1 MDMPSSNPKNATVF
15 LIPAF
20 VRYIL
25 NNRVAIVLVHLLNL
39 TRQARKPI
47 LHPHAPTL
55 QKANANVPTSQLNMY
70 AAAAYSQYDLCVT
83 VLTDLCIV
91 CM

>member
-1 MDMPSSNPKNATVF
+1 MDMPSSDPNNATVF

-25 NNRVAIVLVHLLNL
+25 NNHVAIVLVHSLNL
-39 TRQARKPI
+39 TKQARKPI
-47 LHPHAPTL
+47 LHRHALTL

-70 AAAAYSQYDLCVT
+70 AAAAYGAHD
-83 VLTDLCIV
+83 
-91 CM
+91 